1 MPTKEKITIWLDRD
15 GIIKDDVVE
24 AFRSKGFGPRGAES
38 SHLRKFAYNTF
49 KELMFVSLHL
59 CAESAAQVLKGD
71 SLPPREGI
79 IDMAKGWIEE
89 GRRKGVDV
97 EIGIITSNHTVD
109 LEKLASL
116 FKEAGVEAHAVR
128 VKRSMDK
135 GKYLGNLQGR
145 NVLVDDNP
153 LSFLRLDTEHNC
165 NYGIA
170 LHTDYTDMMR
180 RVIVNLKGISDAKD
194 LQELNGK
201 VLELI
206 RSS

>member
-1 MPTKEKITIWLDRD
+1 MPTKETITIWLDRD
-15 GIIKDDVVE
+15 GIVIDDVEE
-24 AFRSKGFGPRGAES
+24 AFRSKGFGPRGAEGS
-38 SHLRKFAYNTF
+38 RLRKLAYNTF

-59 CAESAAQVLKGD
+59 RAESAAQALKGD
-71 SLPPREGI
+71 SLPPREGL

-116 FKEAGVEAHAVR
+116 FKEAGVEVHAVR

-135 GKYLGNLQGR
+135 GKYLGNVQGR
-145 NVLVDDNP
+145 NVLVDDNYF
-153 LSFLRLDTEHNC
+153 SFLRLDTEHN
-165 NYGIA
+165 YGIA
-170 LHTDYTDMMR
+170 LRTDYTDMMR